1 MEFTSFSWEINSIED
16 PSIPQHFYFHDCFS
30 IIFSFTKELIQIT
43 QPTSPTSDSEVDF
56 SSTTLANEAFLVP
69 SDILC
74 NCTPFTDLNGENTAF
89 LHDVFSSLPL
99 SRQILDQILPA
110 MGETARTIRSREG
123 CDSSMPEIVVNLY
136 ITTHIVVEDS
146 DFYNDD
152 LRQNVPE
159 LAQLVNLLE
168 RPRIDKQEDDAEQQC
183 AICLEEF
190 GQSIEDSSVE
200 VVRTNCSHVFHESCI
215 FRWLRRCA
223 DRQSPYSCPLCR
235 CSIFPTSQMEEE

>member
-69 SDILC
+69 SD
-74 NCTPFTDLNGENTAF
+74 LNGENTAF

-146 DFYNDD
+146 DFYK
-152 LRQNVPE
+152 
-159 LAQLVNLLE
+159 LVNLLE

-190 GQSIEDSSVE
+190 GHSIEDSSVE

-235 CSIFPTSQMEEE
+235 CSIFPTSHMDEE